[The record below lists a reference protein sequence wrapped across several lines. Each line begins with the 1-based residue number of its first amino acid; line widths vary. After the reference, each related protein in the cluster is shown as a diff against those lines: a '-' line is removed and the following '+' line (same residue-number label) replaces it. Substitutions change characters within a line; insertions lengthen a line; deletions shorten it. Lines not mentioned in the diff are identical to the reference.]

1 MKKTLRTWLSLMGV
15 ALLATSM
22 KVYAEGET
30 LTEVWKQTDIP
41 GHADARHATAFGGKI
56 YVQDKGAKKIFVY
69 DGTQKTEIASAGGTS
84 ITVDDAGNLVYA
96 KKFPVSTAASQAIC
110 PAGGTSSQDL
120 TLTLNPDGRIDF
132 MGRMT
137 GDIMSAEGG
146 TMYFLPPTATKVQ
159 CVEIK
164 NGVQTGTTETGT
176 ITSANNGQTYAIASS
191 YDGKIV
197 YQVRTDKAIYQF
209 DEAKTTATAFK
220 TPNINSS
227 AGFAIFKLYGVTY
240 VVYPTGTN
248 YKDGFSIANQET
260 GEVVAVHEEE
270 ASSVAS
276 SNATANWLY
285 ADVENDNTASIYQ
298 FSPGNFVAKYTF
310 TVPAIVEPAIA
321 DRNIFAYGLTAT
333 EEGENYTLA
342 YNLNTDATNV
352 TINIKN
358 ADGTVVKTIEG
369 TTAAGANSV
378 SVAKADIQ
386 GDNLSWEVVA
396 KGTAITE
403 MARITP
409 QTMDYAAWAPYG
421 VDVDNNPESKHFG
434 QVYVTNSGEG
444 DCTKPDGKITV
455 KKGLFVYDQNL
466 QRRTINEKTVFDGGT
481 TFESVQTYYDPRTV
495 KVAADGTLF
504 LGCNTTTHAPLFTI
518 DPDQPD
524 TWTPVF
530 EGTQDADGV
539 ITDASGNFVAGGTMA
554 MSLIG
559 GVKDQKLYILGT
571 KKLGAAYLSL
581 YNIGDKKTWDEAP
594 SAKLAVPQGFVNPQA
609 NQILADPMGG
619 YWVSQHRGAG
629 NTTEPTLMHY
639 NAAGT
644 RDYQRYSADAERP
657 NLSYGAG
664 MAMTLDGK
672 TLAISSSKG
681 SSSPT
686 VTLYDVVYAENGTP
700 TLTEGATY
708 NLGIGSNL
716 NALAF
721 DYAGNLHAVSNSGE
735 WYAAYALPKAENE
748 TTVPCSKDNMLNKKE
763 LKADRNIFAYDLT
776 ATDEGNNYKLEYKL
790 NTDAADVTIN
800 IKNADGKVIKSYN
813 GGTAAS
819 GNVVNVA
826 KHDIQGENVSWEVEA
841 TGTAITEMARI
852 TPQTMDYAAWAPYGV
867 DVDNNPESKHF
878 GQVYVTNSAEGDCTK
893 SDGKI
898 TVKRGLFIYDQN
910 LQRRT
915 INEKTVFDG
924 GITFDP
930 QANATYFDPRT
941 VKVAADGTLFLGC
954 NTTTHAP
961 LYTIDPDQPDT
972 WSPVFEG
979 TQDEHGIIKDASGN
993 FIAGG
998 TMAMSFTGT
1007 GKDQKLYVVGTK
1019 DRASSFSIND
1029 MFLSLYNIGD
1039 KKTWNETPSKTL
1051 TVPEGLTNT
1060 QANQILADPMGG
1072 YWVSQHRAAGNSTE
1086 PTLMHYNAAGIRDYA
1101 RYSAD
1106 TERPNFCYGG
1116 GMAMTLDG
1124 KTLAVSSSKGSS
1136 SPTVTL
1142 YDVVYDENGT
1152 PTLTEGATYDLGIG
1166 GNLNALAFDYA
1177 GNLHAVSNS
1186 GEWYAAYAL
1195 PKAENKTAVPCSKDN
1210 LLNYVE
1216 VKVYDPIE
1224 NLAAEPNY
1232 TDKTMVLTWDAPSGT
1247 ETPIRYVEE
1256 YATVIEGVAQTP
1268 ETATVEAG
1276 TTEWAQTN
1284 MTDGIYQYSVTAY
1297 YQNGEQEVAS
1307 EKVTITKEYKAPSN
1321 VEDAVETVEKVYP
1334 NPTTGIL
1341 NISSSQAIEDI
1352 EVYSTAGMLVTK
1364 VNGNGDNVQ
1373 QININDV
1380 APGTYFVKVNG
1391 GKAMKVIKK

>member
-41 GHADARHATAFGGKI
+41 GHADARQGSAYGGKI
-56 YVQDKGAKKIFVY
+56 YVQDKTAGKVFIY
-69 DGTQKTEIASAGGTS
+69 NGSQKTDMPTAAGAG
-84 ITVDDAGNLVYA
+84 ITFDEAGNMVYA
-96 KKFPVSTAASQAIC
+96 KSLGGSTPSAYAIYPAESTTSQN
-110 PAGGTSSQDL
+110 L
-120 TLTLNPDGRIDF
+120 TITLNTNGRSDF
-132 MGRMT
+132 LAKIKGN
-137 GDIMSAEGG
+137 IMSPEGG
-146 TMYFLPPTATKVQ
+146 IMYFLVPNSTTVQ

-164 NGVQTGTTETGT
+164 NGVQTGITETGN
-176 ITSANNGQTYAIASS
+176 IVSGNGAQSYSIASS
-191 YDGKIV
+191 FQGKVV
-197 YQVRTDKAIYQF
+197 YQTRTDKAVYQF
-209 DEAKTTATAFK
+209 NEEQTTATSFK
-220 TPNINSS
+220 TPNINST
-227 AGFAIFKLYGVTY
+227 AGFGLFELNGVTY
-240 VVYPTGTN
+240 VIYPTGTN
-248 YKDGFSIANQET
+248 YADGFSIANQET
-260 GEVVAVHEEE
+260 GEIVAVHQETDG
-270 ASSVAS
+270 AVAS
-276 SNATANWLY
+276 TTAVSNWLY

-298 FSPGNFVAKYTF
+298 YSPGNFVAKYTF

-466 QRRTINEKTVFDGGT
+466 QRRTINEKTVFDGGIA
-481 TFESVQTYYDPRTV
+481 FESVQTYYDPRTV

-530 EGTQDADGV
+530 EGTQDTDGV

-581 YNIGDKKTWDEAP
+581 YNIGDKKTWNEAP

-629 NTTEPTLMHY
+629 NSTEPTLMHY
-639 NAAGT
+639 NAAGE
-644 RDYQRYSADAERP
+644 RDYERYATSTERP

-681 SSSPT
+681 SSAPT
-686 VTLYDVVYAENGTP
+686 VTLYDVVYDENGTP

-708 NLGIGSNL
+708 DLGIGSNL

-878 GQVYVTNSAEGDCTK
+878 GQVYVTNSGEGDCTK
-893 SDGKI
+893 PDGKI
-898 TVKRGLFIYDQN
+898 TVKKGLFVYDQN

-924 GITFDP
+924 GIAFESV
-930 QANATYFDPRT
+930 QTYYDPRT

-961 LYTIDPDQPDT
+961 LFTIDPDQPDT
-972 WSPVFEG
+972 WTPVFEG
-979 TQDEHGIIKDASGN
+979 TQDTDGVITDASGN
-993 FIAGG
+993 FVAGG
-998 TMAMSFTGT
+998 TMAMSLIG
-1007 GKDQKLYVVGTK
+1007 GVKDQKLYILGTK
-1019 DRASSFSIND
+1019 KLGAAY
-1029 MFLSLYNIGD
+1029 LSLYNIGD
-1039 KKTWNETPSKTL
+1039 KKTWNEAPSAKL
-1051 TVPEGLTNT
+1051 AVPQGFVNP

-1072 YWVSQHRAAGNSTE
+1072 YWVSQHRGAGNSTE
-1086 PTLMHYNAAGIRDYA
+1086 PTLMHYNAAGERDYE
-1101 RYSAD
+1101 RYATS
-1106 TERPNFCYGG
+1106 TERPNLSYGA

-1124 KTLAVSSSKGSS
+1124 KTLAISSSKGSS
-1136 SPTVTL
+1136 APTVTL

-1247 ETPIRYVEE
+1247 ETPIRYVVE

-1307 EKVTITKEYKAPSN
+1307 EKVTITEEYKAPSN

-1364 VNGNGDNVQ
+1364 VNGNGDNIQ